1 VDFPWEAIISVTKI
15 MNKTQSAKEPSS
27 NPKLTSGHLVQGFR
41 AKYYDIGNLPLGL
54 PLVTLPHIRL
64 TSLQPGQSL
73 LDIGCGTGEVLYR
86 ALKKFGGAVFLY
98 GIDPSND
105 MLEVARYKLRKASN
119 VILERGAGENLRF
132 PDASF
137 DWVVSSLT
145 FHHLPLDLKRLTL
158 REIYR
163 VLKPGGALLISDFGK
178 PTHFTGR
185 LLSNIWVNHAF
196 TSENFRGILPE
207 LILEQG
213 FVDLSDSV
221 TGGGIHHTRVSKPG

>member
-1 VDFPWEAIISVTKI
+1 
-15 MNKTQSAKEPSS
+15 MNKTGSANKPSS
-27 NPKLTSGHLVQGFR
+27 TPQRDSGHIVQGFR

-54 PLVTLPHIRL
+54 PLVTLPHVRL
-64 TSLQPGQSL
+64 ISLQPGQSL

-86 ALKKFGGAVFLY
+86 VLKKFGSAVSLC

-105 MLEVARYKLRKASN
+105 MLDVARYKLRNAAN
-119 VILERGAGENLRF
+119 LILKGGVGETLQF
-132 PDASF
+132 PDESF

-158 REIYR
+158 RESYR
-163 VLKPGGALLISDFGK
+163 VLQPGGTLLISDFGK
-178 PTHFTGR
+178 PSHFTGR

-196 TSENFRGILPE
+196 TAENFRGILPE

-221 TGGGIHHTRVSKPG
+221 TGGGIHHTRARKPG